1 MKFDEMNL
9 RDAEGGILAY
19 SLSYKN
25 GRAKKGQIVD
35 LDLINKL
42 HFEGIRT
49 VHVAKPDSYDLGED
63 FVAYEIASLLCGDNC
78 TVTRATTGRA
88 NIYSDAD
95 GLATLDVNLLNE
107 LNYIDERLTV
117 ATCQPSQKVLKG
129 EVVATIK
136 VIPFALPINVF
147 QTACDLIDRGQPA
160 IKVSCFEKHNAGLI
174 LTKNSWNKT
183 KVINKGECILEQKLN
198 SLGSDLMRTIV
209 TDHSHFSVA
218 KAIIDLEGNKLSPI
232 LILGSCA
239 LCDRNDVIPRALTY
253 AGGDVVHVGM
263 PVEPGNLLMFGNI
276 NNSSVIGVPTCA
288 RSHKLNGFDWILQQV
303 ISGQKISSK
312 YIMSLGI
319 GGLIK

>member
-1 MKFDEMNL
+1 MKFDEMKL
-9 RDAEGGILAY
+9 QDAEGGILAY

-42 HFEGIRT
+42 YFEGIRT
-49 VHVAKPDSYDLGED
+49 VHVAKPDHQDLGED
-63 FVAYEIASLLCGDNC
+63 FVAYEIANLLCGENC
-78 TVTRATTGRA
+78 KITKASTGRA

-107 LNYIDERLTV
+107 LNFIDERLTV
-117 ATCQPSQKVLKG
+117 ATCKPSHKVLKG

-136 VIPFALPINVF
+136 VIPFALPIKVF
-147 QTACDLIDRGQPA
+147 QTACELIDVAKSA
-160 IKVSCFEKHNAGLI
+160 IKVAPFQKHKAGLI

-198 SLGSDLMRTIV
+198 ALGSDLIRTVV

-218 KAIIDLEGNKLSPI
+218 KAILDLVENKASPI

-239 LCDRNDVIPRALTY
+239 LSDRNDVIPRALTS

-276 NNSSVIGVPTCA
+276 NSSSVIGVPTCA

-303 ISGQKISSK
+303 LCGQKISSK
-312 YIMSLGI
+312 YIMSLGV